1 MRLFEL
7 RRDGRRWTQDRH
19 VRNCYGE
26 REFDSKYL
34 MRRVTLALLG
44 VPIWHWYEDVRQVPV
59 HEWAMCALG
68 DPCQY
73 PDEPMTPDSI
83 WKKGDVR

>member
-7 RRDGRRWTQDRH
+7 RRDGRRWWQDRNI
-19 VRNCYGE
+19 RNCYGE
-26 REFDSKYL
+26 REFDSRYL
-34 MRRVTLALLG
+34 MRRVTLRVLG
-44 VPIWHWYEDVRQVPV
+44 LPVWRWNEDVRQVPV

-73 PDEPMTPDSI
+73 PDDPP
-83 WKKGDVR
+83 R